1 MHRQKLTLILKEDNF
16 VSNQINLG
24 EIYGLTGDPEERC
37 IRMNSDVID
46 FPTLEEIAPYDM
58 RFNNQ
63 GINTESISFDGI
75 NDGVQTTMNM
85 QMSDTSRNMSNPGN
99 MNMHNHMNNSNN
111 GNCAGTTDIA
121 FADGNTEDNVTFTS
135 ENSPQN
141 SASGYMVPIS
151 SPMRTSLSIGDSPAI
166 QEYNQPYRVNS
177 QSIQY
182 LNSFMRTQIGRMI
195 EVNFLLGSQNMMNLE
210 GRLLAVGANFILINE
225 RNSNNATTIDF
236 YNIKYIRFRY

>member
-1 MHRQKLTLILKEDNF
+1 M
-16 VSNQINLG
+16 SNQINLG
-24 EIYGLTGDPEERC
+24 EIYVLTGDPEERC
-37 IRMNSDVID
+37 IRMNSDIID

-58 RFNNQ
+58 RYNSGMN
-63 GINTESISFDGI
+63 NTESISFDGI
-75 NDGVQTTMNM
+75 EDGVQATMNM
-85 QMSDTSRNMSNPGN
+85 NVSSADQN
-99 MNMHNHMNNSNN
+99 MNASDNMNNSSS
-111 GNCAGTTDIA
+111 GNQTGTTDIA
-121 FADGNTEDNVTFTS
+121 FSDGNMEDNVTFTN

-141 SASGYMVPIS
+141 TASGYMVPIS
-151 SPMRTSLSIGDSPAI
+151 SPMRTSLSIGESPAI
-166 QEYNQPYRVNS
+166 QEFNQPYRVNS